1 MSLIT
6 LEIDPNQIQ
15 GQLAQSNL
23 SATVEREYA
32 LAVDLSF
39 CHSSAPSQLCDPD

>member
-6 LEIDPNQIQ
+6 LGIDPNQTQ

-23 SATVEREYA
+23 SAAVEREYA
-32 LAVDLSF
+32 LAIDLSF
-39 CHSSAPSQLCDPD
+39 CHGSATSQLCDPD